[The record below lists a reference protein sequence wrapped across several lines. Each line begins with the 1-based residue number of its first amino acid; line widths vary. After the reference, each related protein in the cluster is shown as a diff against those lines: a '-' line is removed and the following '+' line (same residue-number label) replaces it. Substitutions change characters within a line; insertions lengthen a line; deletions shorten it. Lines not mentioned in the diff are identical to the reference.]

1 MHIIFRIVCI
11 GRVYNRKCF
20 HGSLVW
26 LRIENDRFDII
37 ANKQPQLFF
46 IESGEN
52 VYAQKYYNVTQMIK
66 FENCLYNFIQSF
78 TLLIF

>member
-46 IESGEN
+46 YRIWGKRIRVEILQRHAN
-52 VYAQKYYNVTQMIK
+52 NQI
-66 FENCLYNFIQSF
+66 
-78 TLLIF
+78 